1 MQRPVDPL
9 IRKEEMWA
17 GIRPAAKKVMRIF
30 KKAGIWAFCACLV
43 CTLSSA
49 TFTGCGKAN
58 DSRKTET
65 SVEET
70 IDINVILITNV
81 LECSN
86 EDGEKIWE
94 ALKAEGAKEIDM
106 IGIDGKTLYIT
117 DVDGT
122 EYVVEL
128 FDSNEV
134 MSSKK
139 R

>member
-1 MQRPVDPL
+1 M
-9 IRKEEMWA
+9 
-17 GIRPAAKKVMRIF
+17 
-30 KKAGIWAFCACLV
+30 CACLV
-43 CTLSSA
+43 CALSSA
-49 TFTGCGKAN
+49 TLTGCSKAN

-128 FDSNEV
+128 SDNNEV
-134 MSSKK
+134 VSSKK
-139 R
+139 V

>member
-1 MQRPVDPL
+1 M
-9 IRKEEMWA
+9 
-17 GIRPAAKKVMRIF
+17 
-30 KKAGIWAFCACLV
+30 
-43 CTLSSA
+43 TL
-49 TFTGCGKAN
+49 TGCGKAN

-106 IGIDGKTLYIT
+106 VGIDEKTLYVT
-117 DVDGT
+117 DIDGN
-122 EYVVEL
+122 EYIVEL
-128 FDSNEV
+128 SDNNEV
-134 MSSKK
+134 VNSNKV
-139 R
+139 

>member
-1 MQRPVDPL
+1 M
-9 IRKEEMWA
+9 
-17 GIRPAAKKVMRIF
+17 
-30 KKAGIWAFCACLV
+30 
-43 CTLSSA
+43 
-49 TFTGCGKAN
+49 
-58 DSRKTET
+58 
-65 SVEET
+65 EET

>member
-1 MQRPVDPL
+1 M
-9 IRKEEMWA
+9 
-17 GIRPAAKKVMRIF
+17 
-30 KKAGIWAFCACLV
+30 
-43 CTLSSA
+43 TL
-49 TFTGCGKAN
+49 TGCGKAN

>member
-1 MQRPVDPL
+1 M
-9 IRKEEMWA
+9 
-17 GIRPAAKKVMRIF
+17 
-30 KKAGIWAFCACLV
+30 
-43 CTLSSA
+43 
-49 TFTGCGKAN
+49 
-58 DSRKTET
+58 
-65 SVEET
+65 EET

-86 EDGEKIWE
+86 EDGEKIWD

-117 DVDGT
+117 DVDGA